1 MAFVN
6 DLELGN
12 TCVTMVDTIVDKI
25 MTIPQIEQKTK
36 AWYDIKQKIISATD
50 TTTIFNCN
58 PFKTPAQLYQEK
70 SAKAD
75 VVDEDEVSDEAD
87 DVDNEAD
94 DVDNEAT
101 RWGTH
106 YEPIAKNLLKKR
118 NTNILTLIDLGLS
131 FHPTMTH
138 IGASPDGLLISVDEK
153 NQLHLWLVEI
163 KCPFKR
169 CLTQTV
175 PYRYWLQ
182 IQTQLYVWTN
192 LIGALGLT
200 LDGCLYSDN
209 QFGLDDQ
216 HTYYDQF
223 ITYDEHLFTTQ
234 ILPELNS
241 FKHLIDAHLPP
252 TKKCRSTNEALNNFK
267 EYLNQPHINTQK
279 QYRNFVNN
287 DLLLDWLNLYG
298 DMSKKDTFSNNS
310 FKNSW
315 HLKENINQY
324 LHVFQETCNGF
335 INLPCPDY
343 IDMPHYNLKGVAYGQ
358 LKQTYDALSRKIP
371 LICNGVLYNPVNQML
386 GQYDIIIQSQ
396 YLSIVF
402 PQAYKKIKEAN
413 LPYSPNDYTFIQVK
427 DCHLKLCNQNLYVLN
442 ASSGHKEAKMEQIHL
457 HKVLQDQ
464 KIGTF
469 TDYSFIL
476 GAHTSY
482 TSKSVTYENFNS
494 LNSIGLVHPTTRD
507 KKYEQQIAQCLD
519 FINQLHTVGGQWS
532 IDPPCRREL
541 YPNMKN
547 AVDYPWTTFKHQ
559 LATKN
564 KDLTIVWNIGP
575 SERTK
580 LWNDSHETITQWDQL
595 NNSCLNLNQHY
606 QQIIYNMVYSN
617 TNHQPVN
624 LNKIQ
629 LERKPVE
636 FFVDFEFINHYNDM
650 SQFPIC
656 KPINYIYMIGCLHFN
671 HITNQIVYRNYLLNR
686 LNKDQEE
693 QMINKWKQEM
703 VQDNDNDPELTI
715 YHWGNAEKNQ
725 IESFLHKPLEES
737 HLQLVD
743 LCEVFKT
750 YEVTL
755 PNCWSYNLKD
765 ISKALYALQIIKTTW
780 TGKVTGDNTISTIIK
795 AESACQKGKYDR
807 LCDIP
812 EIQEIIQ
819 YNYVDCKVLEEILSH
834 TRQNSEADETC

>member
-6 DLELGN
+6 DLELGRYQEG
-12 TCVTMVDTIVDKI
+12 VDTIVGKI
-25 MTIPQIEQKTK
+25 MTIPQIEQQTK
-36 AWYDIKQKIISATD
+36 AWYVIKQKIISATD

-70 SAKAD
+70 CAE
-75 VVDEDEVSDEAD
+75 VDEVDKTD
-87 DVDNEAD
+87 DD
-94 DVDNEAT
+94 EAT

-106 YEPIAKNLLKKR
+106 YEPIAKKLLKKR
-118 NTNILTLIDLGLS
+118 HPNILTLIDLGLGL
-131 FHPTMTH
+131 HPTMTH
-138 IGASPDGLLISVDEK
+138 IGASPDGLLISLDDK
-153 NQLHLWLVEI
+153 KQLHLWLVEV
-163 KCPFKR
+163 KCPFRR

-192 LIGALGLT
+192 LIRTLGLT

-209 QFGLDDQ
+209 HFGLDNQ
-216 HTYYDQF
+216 HTYYDQY

-234 ILPELNS
+234 ILPELDS
-241 FKHLIDAHLPP
+241 FKHLIDTHHPP
-252 TKKCRSTNEALNNFK
+252 KKKCRIINEALNNFK
-267 EYLNQPHINTQK
+267 IYLKQSHINTQK

-298 DMSKKDTFSNNS
+298 DKNNKDKFSNNS

-324 LHVFQETCNGF
+324 LHMFQETTNGF
-335 INLPCPDY
+335 ITLQCPDY
-343 IDMPHYNLKGVAYGQ
+343 IDIPNHNSKGTSYGQ
-358 LKQTYDALSRKIP
+358 LKRTYDALSHRVP
-371 LICNGVLYNPVNQML
+371 LICNGVLYNPINNML
-386 GQYDIIIQSQ
+386 GHYDIMIQSQ

-402 PQAYKKIKEAN
+402 PQAYKKIKDAN
-413 LPYSPNDYTFIQVK
+413 LSYSPNKYTFIQVK

-442 ASSGHKEAKMEQIHL
+442 ASNGHKEAKMQQIHL

-464 KIGTF
+464 QIVTF

-476 GAHTSY
+476 GAHASY
-482 TSKSVTYENFNS
+482 TSKSTTYENFNS
-494 LNSIGLVHPTTRD
+494 LNSIGLVNPTTRD
-507 KKYEQQIAQCLD
+507 ERYEQKITQCLD
-519 FINQLHTVGGQWS
+519 FIHQLHTVGDQWS

-547 AVDYPWTTFKHQ
+547 VMDAPWKTFKHQ

-564 KDLTIVWNIGP
+564 KDLTIMWNIGP
-575 SERTK
+575 CERTK
-580 LWNDSHETITQWDQL
+580 LWDESHEIITRWDQL
-595 NNSCLNLNQHY
+595 NNNSLKLNQHY
-606 QQIIYNMVYSN
+606 QQIIQNMVNSN
-617 TNHQPVN
+617 TKHQPVN

-629 LERKPVE
+629 LEQKPVE
-636 FFVDFEFINHYNDM
+636 FYLDFEFINHYNDM

-656 KPINYIYMIGCLHFN
+656 QPINYIYMIGCLHFN
-671 HITNQIVYRNYLLNR
+671 HITNQIVYRNYLINR
-686 LNKDQEE
+686 LNKDQEK
-693 QMINKWKQEM
+693 QMINQWLQEM
-703 VQDNDNDPELTI
+703 VQDNNNDPEITI

-725 IESFLHKPLEES
+725 IESYLQLPLEEA

-765 ISKALYALQIIKTTW
+765 ISKALYALQIVKTTW
-780 TGKVTGDNTISTIIK
+780 TSKVTGDNTISTIIK
-795 AESACQKGKYDR
+795 AESACQKGKYNR

-819 YNYVDCKVLEEILSH
+819 YNYVDCKVLEEIVSH
-834 TRQNSEADETC
+834 THQN